1 MPNYTPAEIRD
12 QVAVPLSQVAAE
24 ITTLL
29 ADLQSLDAQGAVPGR
44 IVTLRLSGARDA
56 VADLQNFAL
65 VIQGKVRAA
74 KNGSLIRQFKKN
86 QTMQRLRENRDQLRE
101 QSEEKP
107 AGKTVKKTRK

>member
-29 ADLQSLDAQGAVPGR
+29 AELQTLDSQGMVPGG
-44 IVTLRLSGARDA
+44 IVTLRLSGARDS

-65 VIQGKVRAA
+65 VVQGKVRGA

-86 QTMQRLRENRDQLRE
+86 QTMQKLREKRE
-101 QSEEKP
+101 EEAQQTSEK
-107 AGKTVKKTRK
+107 AVGKTAKKPRK